1 MDRLPQFPPSIS
13 IEVSSSTHPMEV
25 LEIAIDEAIRSLA
38 FDYFKLDCIIA
49 GTMDYGTTLISY
61 DVIKLKNLNI
71 NELIYSKYR

>member
-1 MDRLPQFPPSIS
+1 MTRLPQFPPSIS
-13 IEVSSSTHPMEV
+13 IEVSSNTHPMEV

-61 DVIKLKNLNI
+61 DVIRLDKLDVNK
-71 NELIYSKYR
+71 LIYK